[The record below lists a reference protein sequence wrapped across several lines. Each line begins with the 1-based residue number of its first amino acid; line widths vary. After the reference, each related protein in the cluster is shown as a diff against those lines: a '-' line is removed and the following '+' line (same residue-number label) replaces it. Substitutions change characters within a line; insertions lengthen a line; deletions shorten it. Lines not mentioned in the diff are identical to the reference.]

1 MPRKIEVI
9 LPLAIRDTYTYF
21 VPEDMPCPPVGFR
34 VAVPLGKKEAVGIV
48 LRHCREDE
56 SLAIAEDKLRPIT
69 AALDLTPIVTAEQLQ
84 LWQWVSEYYMCPIG
98 DVLAAALPAK
108 ALDRQYS
115 LAGKHRV
122 KLMHFPDEIKEKC
135 ILNNQQSR
143 AKSEIQQSWQKC
155 MTVLLHGVTSSGKTE
170 VYIHLIE
177 DILRKGKQVLYLVP
191 EIALTTQL
199 TDRLQQVFGNKLLI
213 YHSRVTDG
221 QRMETYRQLLQDDC
235 TSGKVIIGARSAV
248 FLPFRNLGLIIM
260 DEEHEPSYKQQEPNP
275 RYHTRSVAMMIA
287 KTAHAKV
294 LLGTATPSVETQY
307 NAETGKY
314 GLVHMKERFQGL
326 QLPKITLIDLQR
338 QYHRKEMYNHFSDPL
353 VTRIREELE
362 KGKQIILF
370 QNRRGYAPYI
380 QCTQCGRVPK
390 CPQCDVALSYHKN
403 IRHTGLHCHYCGV
416 EIPAETICPEC
427 GGEMKWHG
435 FGTERIEDE
444 VQELFPSAR
453 IARMDLDSTR
463 KKDAYQQIIQ
473 RFSAHEVD
481 ILIGTQMVTK
491 GLHFDDVSLVA
502 VLNADSLLYQPSF
515 RSYERTYQ
523 MLEQV
528 AGRAGRK
535 GEQGEVIIQTFDPT
549 HPVFGYVCHHD
560 GDSLYQWQKAERQQ
574 FCYPPFYHL
583 IHLTL
588 RHRDE
593 QRLSAA
599 ASLVQERLRMVFG
612 ARCSAVITP
621 GISRIQNLFLRC
633 IQLRIEPTAS
643 LQQAK
648 RMLLSNTEEVLA
660 PFKNIQTLWD
670 VDPM

>member
-1 MPRKIEVI
+1 M
-9 LPLAIRDTYTYF
+9 
-21 VPEDMPCPPVGFR
+21 
-34 VAVPLGKKEAVGIV
+34 PLGKKEAVGIV
-48 LRHCREDE
+48 LRHCRENE
-56 SLAIAEDKLRPIT
+56 TLSIEEDKLRPIIS
-69 AALDLTPIVTAEQLQ
+69 ALDETPIVTIAQLQ
-84 LWQWVSEYYMCPIG
+84 LWQWISEYYMCPIG

-115 LAGKHRV
+115 LNAKHKV
-122 KLMHFPDEIKEKC
+122 KLAQFADETKEKS
-135 ILNNQQSR
+135 ILNDQQSR
-143 AKSEIQQSWQKC
+143 AKKEIQQAWQKN
-155 MTVLLHGVTSSGKTE
+155 MTVLLNGVTSSGKTE

-177 DILRKGKQVLYLVP
+177 NILSEGKQVLYLVP

-213 YHSRVTDG
+213 YHSRVTDA
-221 QRMETYRQLLQDDC
+221 QRMETYRQLLQDDG
-235 TSGKVIIGARSAV
+235 TLGKVIIGARSAV

-275 RYHTRSVAMMIA
+275 HYHARSVALMIA
-287 KTAHAKV
+287 KTSHAKV
-294 LLGTATPSVETQY
+294 LLGTATPSIETQY

-314 GLVHMKERFQGL
+314 GLVQMKQRFQGL

-338 QYHRKEMYNHFSDPL
+338 QYHRKEMYHHFSDPL
-353 VTRIREELE
+353 VERIRQELE

-390 CPQCDVALSYHKN
+390 CPQCDVAFSYHKN
-403 IRHTGLHCHYCGV
+403 IRYTALQCHYCGT

-463 KKDAYQQIIQ
+463 KKDAYQQLIQ
-473 RFSAHEVD
+473 QFSAHQVD

-502 VLNADSLLYQPSF
+502 VLNADSLLNQPSF

-535 GEQGEVIIQTFDPT
+535 GEQGEVIIQTFDPN
-549 HPVFGYVCHHD
+549 HPVFGYVCHHN
-560 GDSLYQWQKAERQQ
+560 GDALYQWQKEERKQ

-599 ASLVQERLRMVFG
+599 ATLLQQRLKMVFG
-612 ARCSAVITP
+612 ERCSAVITP

-633 IQLRIEPTAS
+633 IQVRIEPTAS

-648 RMLLSNTEEVLA
+648 QMLQTNTDEILA
-660 PFKNIQTLWD
+660 PFKTIQTLWD

>member
-1 MPRKIEVI
+1 MPRRIEVI
-9 LPLAIRDTYTYF
+9 LPLAISDTYTYF
-21 VPEDMPCPPVGFR
+21 VPDDIPCPAVGVR

-48 LRHCREDE
+48 LRHCRENE
-56 SLAIAEDKLRPIT
+56 TLSIEEDKLRPIIS
-69 AALDLTPIVTAEQLQ
+69 ALDETPIVTIAQLQ
-84 LWQWVSEYYMCPIG
+84 LWQWISEYYMCPIG

-115 LAGKHRV
+115 LNAKHNV
-122 KLMHFPDEIKEKC
+122 KLAQFADETKEKS
-135 ILNNQQSR
+135 ILNDQQSR
-143 AKSEIQQSWQKC
+143 AKKEIQQAWQKN

-177 DILRKGKQVLYLVP
+177 NILGEGKQVLYLVP

-213 YHSRVTDG
+213 YHSRVTDA
-221 QRMETYRQLLQDDC
+221 QRMETYRQLLQDDG
-235 TSGKVIIGARSAV
+235 TLGKVIIGARSAV

-275 RYHTRSVAMMIA
+275 HYHARSVALMIA

-294 LLGTATPSVETQY
+294 LLGTATPSIETQY

-314 GLVHMKERFQGL
+314 GLVQMKQRFQGL

-338 QYHRKEMYNHFSDPL
+338 QYHRKEMYHHFSDPL
-353 VTRIREELE
+353 VERIRQELE

-390 CPQCDVALSYHKN
+390 CPQCDVAFSYHKN
-403 IRHTGLHCHYCGV
+403 IRYTALQCHYCGT

-473 RFSAHEVD
+473 QFSAHQVD

-502 VLNADSLLYQPSF
+502 VLNTDSLLNQPSF

-535 GEQGEVIIQTFDPT
+535 GEQGEVIIQTFDPN
-549 HPVFGYVCHHD
+549 HPVFGYVCHHN
-560 GDSLYQWQKAERQQ
+560 GDALYQWQKEERKQ

-599 ASLVQERLRMVFG
+599 ATLLQQRLKMVFG
-612 ARCSAVITP
+612 ERCSAVITP

-633 IQLRIEPTAS
+633 IQVRIEPTAS

-648 RMLLSNTEEVLA
+648 QMLQTNTNEILA
-660 PFKNIQTLWD
+660 PFKTIQTIWD
-670 VDPM
+670 VDPT

>member
-1 MPRKIEVI
+1 
-9 LPLAIRDTYTYF
+9 
-21 VPEDMPCPPVGFR
+21 MPCPPVGFR

-56 SLAIAEDKLRPIT
+56 PLAVAEDKLRPIT
-69 AALDLTPIVTAEQLQ
+69 AALDTTPIVTAEQLQ

-122 KLMHFPDEIKEKC
+122 KLMHFSDETKEKC
-135 ILNNQQSR
+135 TLNAQQSR
-143 AKSEIQQSWQKC
+143 AKEEIQQSWQKS

-177 DILRKGKQVLYLVP
+177 DILREGKQVLYLVP

-314 GLVHMKERFQGL
+314 GLVHMRERFQGL
-326 QLPKITLIDLQR
+326 QLPNITLIDLQR

-380 QCTQCGRVPK
+380 QCTKCGRVPK

-403 IRHTGLHCHYCGV
+403 IRHTGLHCHYCGA

-444 VQELFPSAR
+444 VQELFPAAR

-473 RFSAHEVD
+473 QFSAHEVD

-502 VLNADSLLYQPSF
+502 VLNADSLLNQPSF

-549 HPVFGYVCHHD
+549 HPVFGYVCRHD

-599 ASLVQERLRMVFG
+599 AALVQERLKMVFG
-612 ARCSAVITP
+612 TRCSAVITP

-648 RMLLSNTEEVLA
+648 RMLQANTEEVLA